1 MVAFDVCVLAWF
13 GRLSAV
19 CVLSAVGRVTV
30 VLAMAALPRWVDSP
44 RVDSRA
50 MFGAYLHYVRGCQDQ
65 EELLAL
71 SHLYSIEHYPYVGN
85 AGPWRACTQPFC
97 TRCTQGKGGYRFR
110 WYDRRWDTPYCAMA
124 RPGAWLPT
132 EDLDY
137 DAGEADAE
145 HAYVGPSPSLSQKNT
160 DYGGGT
166 ATPMKGVAMRENLRP
181 YYDTVTFTQSY
192 GPQHLSEGSY
202 AHIGDA
208 DTVDQEAEGDLSA
221 LVDLD

>member
-1 MVAFDVCVLAWF
+1 M
-13 GRLSAV
+13 

-44 RVDSRA
+44 RVDSSA

-145 HAYVGPSPSLSQKNT
+145 HAYVGPSPSLSEKNT
-160 DYGGGT
+160 DDGGGT

-181 YYDTVTFTQSY
+181 YDFLPAHVLHPVIASGSEDSVDIS
-192 GPQHLSEGSY
+192 GPMRNPQG
-202 AHIGDA
+202 GR
-208 DTVDQEAEGDLSA
+208 GGLSA
-221 LVDLD
+221 AMALLLRTDV